1 MRHSNEKYE
10 LAIKTFKDGHTLKSV
25 SELYDIPLETLRCHF
40 YRHNI
45 IEKYRVN
52 HSVFNVI
59 DSEAKAYWLGY
70 IFGDGSISNQNNLTL
85 SSKDLDHLEK
95 FKQFLGSNHKIGN
108 DSIRLTSRE
117 IVSDLISH
125 GVEVRKQFS
134 DSIKFPNI
142 ASELKRHFI
151 RGLID
156 SDGWV
161 GKAKKIGLCSSSESF
176 LININE
182 VIYDLTSVK
191 GLIRH
196 QVNHWGSVYALNLP
210 VSKFKELYYFL
221 YEDADIYLSRKK
233 DVADFLIKNLRTPKY
248 IWIKKHRKK
257 EYFVFQKGG
266 FRKQFNTLTEAENFR
281 DDYLLGIGNS

>member
-52 HSVFNVI
+52 HSVFKVI

-70 IFGDGSISNQNNLTL
+70 IFGDGSISNQNRLTL

-95 FKQFLGSNHKIGN
+95 FRQFLGSNHKIGN
-108 DSIRLTSRE
+108 DSISLTSRK

-142 ASELKRHFI
+142 APELKRHFI

-161 GKAKKIGLCSSSESF
+161 GKSKNIGVCGKSKILLDG
-176 LININE
+176 INNE
-182 VIYDLTSVK
+182 IVSAIGVIGVICHRT
-191 GLIRH
+191 
-196 QVNHWGSVYALNLP
+196 NHWGSVYTLDFKTSN
-210 VSKFKELYYFL
+210 FKELYSHLYLDSTIFL
-221 YEDADIYLSRKK
+221 NRKK
-233 DVADFLIKNLRTPKY
+233 AIADKLYQNLKEPKY
-248 IWIKKHRKK
+248 IWVKKHRKK

-266 FRKQFNTLTEAENFR
+266 FRKQFNTLSEAENFR
-281 DDYLLGIGNS
+281 DDYLLGVGNS